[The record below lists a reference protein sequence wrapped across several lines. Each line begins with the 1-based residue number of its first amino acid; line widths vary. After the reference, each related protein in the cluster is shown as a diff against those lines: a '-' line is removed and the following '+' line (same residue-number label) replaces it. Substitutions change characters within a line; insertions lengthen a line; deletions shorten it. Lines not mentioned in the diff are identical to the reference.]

1 MSIAFQ
7 GSVIEKHIEQATAA
21 LRSARYFEAERE
33 AAKALNLAHDQCDF
47 QRMERIIDHLAE
59 ARYRRLEL
67 ALNVGTITIV
77 DTLPEE
83 EFAFEAGCYLVQPPL
98 VGAHARRLRVA
109 ALDSEIPVA
118 ALCREPLTMLGLCP
132 IVAIAGSAT
141 IRTKIDPPP
150 DPDNPD
156 LDWFIEALGLLGDSA
171 IENLDP
177 KATAVRRIEA
187 LLSRIDALPE
197 HEGLHRCLQDACRE
211 AADARS
217 DNDELAAKPDSRS

>member
-7 GSVIEKHIEQATAA
+7 ASVIEKHIEQATAA
-21 LRSARYFEAERE
+21 LRSARYFEAEG
-33 AAKALNLAHDQCDF
+33 AADKALKLAHEQCDF
-47 QRMERIIDHLAE
+47 QRMERIIDHLAD

-67 ALNVGTITIV
+67 ALDVGTITIV

-83 EFAFEAGCYLVQPPL
+83 ELAIEAGCYLAQPPL
-98 VGAHARRLRVA
+98 VGAHARRLRLA

-118 ALCREPLTMLGLCP
+118 VLCREPPTMLGLCP
-132 IVAIAGSAT
+132 IVAIAASAT
-141 IRTKIDPPP
+141 IRTKIDPPL

-177 KATAVRRIEA
+177 KASADRRIEA
-187 LLSRIDALPE
+187 LLTRIDALPE
-197 HEGLHRCLQDACRE
+197 HEGLHRCLQDVCRE

-217 DNDELAAKPDSRS
+217 DNDDLAAKPDSQS

>member
-7 GSVIEKHIEQATAA
+7 AGVIEKHIEQATAA
-21 LRSARYFEAERE
+21 LRSARYFEAER
-33 AAKALNLAHDQCDF
+33 AADKALKLAHDQCDF

-83 EFAFEAGCYLVQPPL
+83 EIAIEAGCYLVQPPL

-118 ALCREPLTMLGLCP
+118 VLCREPSTMLGLWP
-132 IVAIAGSAT
+132 IVAITGSTT
-141 IRTKIDPPP
+141 IRTKIDPPL

-171 IENLDP
+171 IESLDP
-177 KATAVRRIEA
+177 KATAVRRIDA
-187 LLSRIDALPE
+187 LLTRLDALPE

-211 AADARS
+211 AADERS
-217 DNDELAAKPDSRS
+217 DNDEPAAKPDSRS